1 MVCRFQGQWG
11 LCEFLPLGWPKLYFK
26 ATWKKVRLPN
36 SIKSWHSGVQKRQI
50 PFSGTRRRRCTTSEI
65 HEKLKQRLDT
75 VPSGTCVYDH
85 SPSGAYRMQNSWWH
99 TTLNVS
105 FTQYS
110 VRPPHISA
118 CQRFWLAAGR
128 RVHYCP
134 LVGHKQIRLLQTMA
148 TLSQGS
154 CELWFP
160 CLVYITI
167 GSHSHCKGFSISNLH
182 RRHITVYTI
191 KLKQRV
197 A

>member
-128 RVHYCP
+128 RVGCGTCA
-134 LVGHKQIRLLQTMA
+134 LRAAKNAGIRRWWASPMCMRPKSSDCSL
-148 TLSQGS
+148 
-154 CELWFP
+154 
-160 CLVYITI
+160 
-167 GSHSHCKGFSISNLH
+167 
-182 RRHITVYTI
+182 
-191 KLKQRV
+191 
-197 A
+197 

>member
-50 PFSGTRRRRCTTSEI
+50 PFSDTRRRRCTTSEI

-118 CQRFWLAAGR
+118 CQRFWLAEGLDAVPVPSEQPKMLGFDDDGHR
-128 RVHYCP
+128 PCAWGLRV
-134 LVGHKQIRLLQTMA
+134 QIALYKA
-148 TLSQGS
+148 
-154 CELWFP
+154 
-160 CLVYITI
+160 V
-167 GSHSHCKGFSISNLH
+167 ISYLPE
-182 RRHITVYTI
+182 
-191 KLKQRV
+191 Q
-197 A
+197 